1 MSNPEHL
8 KQLENGR
15 NAWNDWLEEYSGDRR
30 TVDLSNSNLREKDLS
45 EYNFFGVNLKG
56 VDLSSSTL
64 TNANFI
70 HADLSGADFSHAKIR
85 QGRFDYANLDNAK
98 FVGTDLFRAVF
109 INTKLN
115 GANLT
120 RVDGRETFFAQADC
134 INANFTEAVLG
145 DAKLQESNLQGAI
158 FRSAGLLMTNFS
170 GSNLTEAN
178 FQEANLSL
186 ALFNSSNLTSAILIN
201 ADLSGVGAWGA
212 NFANADF
219 TGACIEGWRT
229 DSSTQFEGVKCT
241 HIYLRSNKEER
252 IPYSN
257 DKFFELRDFQKFIQK
272 AQNTVDLIFA
282 NGIDWQAFLQAFLK
296 LKSETGEELSI
307 YSIEDKWDNYF
318 VVRVNVPPDADK
330 KEIETL
336 LKLKETEIEGYRRE
350 NTNLLDLLQ
359 SSLQKPSQT
368 FLGQVYGVAGI
379 VKNDQKIYSP
389 QPDIIQSS
397 YNETKE
403 EE

>member
-1 MSNPEHL
+1 MSNLEHL
-8 KQLENGR
+8 KQLENGKD
-15 NAWNDWLEEYSGDRR
+15 AWNDWLEKYSGDRR
-30 TVDLSNSNLREKDLS
+30 TVDLSNSNLRGKDLS

-56 VDLSSSTL
+56 ADLSSSTL

-70 HADLSGADFSHAKIR
+70 HADLSGADLSHAKIR
-85 QGRFDYANLDNAK
+85 QGRFDYANLDHAK

-120 RVDGRETFFAQADC
+120 RIDGRETFFAQADC
-134 INANFTEAVLG
+134 IEANFTEAVLG

-170 GSNLTEAN
+170 SSNLIEAN

-229 DSSTQFEGVKCT
+229 DSSTQFDGVKCT

-318 VVRVNVPPDADK
+318 VVRVNVPPDVNKKELEGALKREYELREDK
-330 KEIETL
+330 KF
-336 LKLKETEIEGYRRE
+336 
-350 NTNLLDLLQ
+350 LQ
-359 SSLQKPSQT
+359 QC
-368 FLGQVYGVAGI
+368 
-379 VKNDQKIYSP
+379 VK
-389 QPDIIQSS
+389 
-397 YNETKE
+397 
-403 EE
+403 